1 MPTSSPTGKTPSVLI
16 VDDHPIVV
24 DGVRALLG
32 ERFRIVG
39 SAHDG
44 RAAITQARESRPDL
58 VVLDVR
64 LPDLSAGEI
73 VRGIRDM
80 CPTTSIL
87 LFTAHASSLAAMD
100 ALTAGADASL
110 PKDAGSTHLVQ
121 ALQALAAGRPPQP
134 PAVIR
139 SSVGIRP
146 LGVELTPRQ
155 REILRHVAAGET
167 NREIAE
173 ALGLTP
179 NTVKSYWQQVLQKL
193 GARNRVEA
201 LLLAQD
207 LLVH

>member
-1 MPTSSPTGKTPSVLI
+1 MPTSSPTEKAPTILI

-24 DGVRALLG
+24 DGVEALLG
-32 ERFRIVG
+32 ERFRVVG
-39 SAHDG
+39 SAHEG
-44 RAAITQARESRPDL
+44 RAAIAQARENQPDL

-64 LPDLSAGEI
+64 LPDLSASEV
-73 VRGIRDM
+73 VRRIRDV
-80 CPTTSIL
+80 CRTTSIL

-100 ALTAGADASL
+100 ALAAGADASL
-110 PKDAGSTHLVQ
+110 PKDAGSTNLVQ
-121 ALQALAAGRPPQP
+121 ALKALAAGRLPQP
-134 PAVIR
+134 PAVVR
-139 SSVGIRP
+139 SSVAGRP
-146 LGVELTPRQ
+146 PAVELTPRQ
-155 REILRHVAAGET
+155 WEILRHVAAGET

>member
-1 MPTSSPTGKTPSVLI
+1 MSISSPAGNVLSVLI

-24 DGVRALLG
+24 DGVEALLG
-32 ERFRIVG
+32 EHFRVVG
-39 SAHDG
+39 SAHEG
-44 RAAITQARESRPDL
+44 QAAIARARETQPDL
-58 VVLDVR
+58 IVLDVR

-73 VRGIRDM
+73 VRRIRDV
-80 CPTTSIL
+80 CRTTSIL

-100 ALTAGADASL
+100 ALIAGADALL
-110 PKDAGSTHLVQ
+110 PKDAGTTNLVQ
-121 ALQALAAGRPPQP
+121 ALQALAEGKVPQP
-134 PAVIR
+134 PAVVR
-139 SSVGIRP
+139 SSAGDKP
-146 LGVELTPRQ
+146 PGVELTPRQ
-155 REILRHVAAGET
+155 REILRHVAAGAT

-207 LLVH
+207 LLVR